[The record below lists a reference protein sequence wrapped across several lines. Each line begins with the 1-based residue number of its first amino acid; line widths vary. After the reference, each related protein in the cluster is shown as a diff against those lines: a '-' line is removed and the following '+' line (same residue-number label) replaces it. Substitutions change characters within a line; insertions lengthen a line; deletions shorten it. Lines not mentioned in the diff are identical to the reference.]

1 MTPKQLYIQQLLNH
15 HPSTTDTSWSRSRA
29 SKRLAA
35 QLYDRGIPL
44 PIVQSAML
52 LVTARR
58 EFRSSDTP
66 PLSPIRTLYYFLPE
80 IEESHYLRQSRR
92 LVILNRSKRYI
103 VIGIGATQGGY

>member
-15 HPSTTDTSWSRSRA
+15 HPSSTDISWYNSRA

-44 PIVQSAML
+44 IIVQSAML

-58 EFRSSDTP
+58 AFRDTDAI
-66 PLSPIRTLYYFLPE
+66 PLPPIRTLYYFLPE
-80 IEESHYLRQSRR
+80 IEELTAHPPDPEYIQYLRYKLHR
-92 LVILNRSKRYI
+92 L
-103 VIGIGATQGGY
+103 A

>member
-80 IEESHYLRQSRR
+80 IEELTDNPPDPEYIQYLRYK
-92 LVILNRSKRYI
+92 LHCL
-103 VIGIGATQGGY
+103 A